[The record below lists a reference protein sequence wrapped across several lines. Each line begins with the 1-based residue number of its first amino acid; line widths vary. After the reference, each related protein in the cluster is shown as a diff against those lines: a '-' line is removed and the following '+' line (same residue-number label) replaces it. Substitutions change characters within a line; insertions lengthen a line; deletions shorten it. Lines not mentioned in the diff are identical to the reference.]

1 MRPLF
6 VLIHRY
12 IGLAL
17 AGFLAVAGLSG
28 ALLAF
33 EHELDMALNPRLL
46 RVIPPVPGAAPL
58 DALALREAVLAHY
71 PGARINRVDFATR
84 PDEAQSFRLEWPSGI
99 EGRDDQVFVDPYRGD
114 ILGARRWGDITQGLH
129 NLAPFAWR
137 LHQSLLLDKPGI
149 LLLGIVALIWTLD
162 CFVGAYL
169 TFPVRRRDGRNRH
182 RTPSAGWVGAGEDA
196 CATTAP
202 GPAACRSAGVS
213 PASPGGNAGKGWL
226 ARWRPAWKVRWKGGG
241 HKLNFDLHRAGG
253 LWLWAM
259 LLVLA
264 WSAVGFNL
272 REVYRPAMGLAFSLQ
287 PSPQDLPRLAVG
299 QPDPGLGWREARA
312 TGRVLM
318 AREARAGGFAVQEEV
333 SLAYDA
339 TRALFRYRVRSDR
352 DVRGE
357 GGSTSLWFDANDG
370 ARRALFLPTG
380 VTGGDTVTTWL
391 FALHIAAVGGLP
403 FKVFVCATGLAA
415 ALLSVT
421 GAVIWWRKRSA
432 WAKSG
437 GLRRPALVRSARS
450 GVSSLL
456 TWIFH
461 AGSSWRDRLRMR
473 VRFSRRPS

>member
-12 IGLAL
+12 VGLAL
-17 AGFLAVAGLSG
+17 AGFLVVAGLSG

-84 PDEAQSFRLEWPSGI
+84 PDEARSFRLEWPSGMK
-99 EGRDDQVFVDPYRGD
+99 GRDDQVFVDPYSGN

-149 LLLGIVALIWTLD
+149 LLLGIVALIWVLD

-169 TFPVRRRDGRNRH
+169 TLPARRKMS
-182 RTPSAGWVGAGEDA
+182 RTPALSPLAG
-196 CATTAP
+196 
-202 GPAACRSAGVS
+202 R
-213 PASPGGNAGKGWL
+213 GGHTWL

-272 REVYRPAMGLAFSLQ
+272 REVYRPAMGFAFPLQ
-287 PSPQDLPRLAVG
+287 PSPQELPKLAAR
-299 QPDPGLGWREARA
+299 QPDPGLGWRDARA
-312 TGRVLM
+312 TARALM
-318 AREARAGGFAVQEEV
+318 AREARAGGFAVLEEL
-333 SLAYDA
+333 SLSYDA
-339 TRALFRYRVRSDR
+339 ARALFRYRVRSDR
-352 DVRGE
+352 DVRSE
-357 GGSTSLWFDANDG
+357 GGSTSLWFDANSG
-370 ARRALFLPTG
+370 EQRALFLPTG
-380 VTGGDTVTTWL
+380 AAGGDTVTTWL
-391 FALHIAAVGGLP
+391 FALHMAAVGGLP

-415 ALLSVT
+415 ALLAVT

-432 WAKSG
+432 RVQSG
-437 GLRRPALVRSARS
+437 SLRRPALVRGARW

-456 TWIFH
+456 TRISH
-461 AGSSWRDRLRMR
+461 AGSGWRDRLRTR
-473 VRFSRRPS
+473 VRFSRRSS